1 MPTGNHKRVGRG
13 TYRLIASGILGYMP
27 STTRV
32 RTGFAS
38 MTDAI
43 DRGRQMNARSIRVI
57 WDTDGT
63 VVWHQA
69 P

>member
-13 TYRLIASGILGYMP
+13 AYRLIASSILGYTP

-32 RTGFAS
+32 RSGLAS

-43 DRGRQMNARSIRVI
+43 DRGRQMNASNIRVI

-63 VVWHQA
+63 VVWDES